1 MMDSIFLSKLN
12 LCVIAVVT
20 GEMCVWGGMP
30 RLFSLQYS
38 NDYPIP

>member
-20 GEMCVWGGMP
+20 GEMCVGGNAETIFP
-30 RLFSLQYS
+30 SV
-38 NDYPIP
+38 